1 MNKQHVVS
9 LSTDKSMRFTNISTG
24 EIDNII
30 RTEFDLISGTQ
41 IDFNTVLAGGQ
52 SRRLQGFDRRL
63 NRKISNI
70 KVQIPG

>member
-70 KVQIPG
+70 KV